1 MAIRANANY
10 VTLVLNNQ
18 NRETAIP
25 PIVFPD
31 ITPDSRFSWSI
42 WVRSFGNI
50 PYVLAGYNG
59 TDGSQI
65 VISHNGTIWQISARS
80 GSLYLGSQNFAVVTP
95 GRWALICVTKTGPD
109 TFVVYYGMEDNAPNP
124 WERQVDITAG
134 AQVEFPINTPFNS
147 FVINVSA
154 DTNLS
159 SLKFWDAALTEDQ
172 LQVQTHRWD
181 AQNGGF
187 GPNPM
192 WVSPLRVPGDI
203 SNVANP
209 YASNQWM
216 HGHGFSSIN
225 IHSNLIFGGDDPAY
239 LAISQPC
246 PAWVYPPTEQSQ
258 CYVDVG
264 LSPLVTTIYKAPQFF
279 QFLDQGAVP
288 IVDFQIHSIIY
299 YGLPFS
305 GPNPGWPHSETWGLY
320 KDETG
325 AEISDTVNTIY
336 RFEPDTAAAIPGPI
350 KASTMYQWK
359 FGAQFVYNP
368 TTPQQQ
374 TARANLSYLLLYV
387 SYTGQPT
394 GVKFVPSIDL
404 SGLFAI
410 NRPGPNVLKTDI
422 YNNGVELKIPDP
434 TIRTAYIGE

>member
-1 MAIRANANY
+1 
-10 VTLVLNNQ
+10 
-18 NRETAIP
+18 
-25 PIVFPD
+25 
-31 ITPDSRFSWSI
+31 
-42 WVRSFGNI
+42 
-50 PYVLAGYNG
+50 
-59 TDGSQI
+59 
-65 VISHNGTIWQISARS
+65 
-80 GSLYLGSQNFAVVTP
+80 
-95 GRWALICVTKTGPD
+95 
-109 TFVVYYGMEDNAPNP
+109 
-124 WERQVDITAG
+124 
-134 AQVEFPINTPFNS
+134 
-147 FVINVSA
+147 
-154 DTNLS
+154 
-159 SLKFWDAALTEDQ
+159 
-172 LQVQTHRWD
+172 
-181 AQNGGF
+181 
-187 GPNPM
+187 M
-192 WVSPLRVPGDI
+192 WVSPLRVPGDV

-216 HGHGFSSIN
+216 HGHGFTSIN
-225 IHSNLIFGGDDPAY
+225 THSGLRFGGDDPAY

-264 LSPLVTTIYKAPQFF
+264 LSPLVQTIYKAPQFF

-288 IVDFQIHSIIY
+288 IVDFQIHSITY

-305 GPNPGWPHSETWGLY
+305 GPNLGWQHSATWGLY

-325 AEISDTVNTIY
+325 AEISDTTNTIY

-359 FGAQFVYNP
+359 FGAQFVYNA

-394 GVKFVPSIDL
+394 GVTFIPAVDL
-404 SGLFAI
+404 AGLFAI
-410 NRPGPNVLKTDI
+410 NNPGPNVLKTDI